1 MTEPSRGRTIA
12 PAAVAFA
19 VLVGVCGAAHAW
31 EPREH
36 QVVADSCLA
45 IVIRECGAAMS
56 VEEVAPATSA
66 RVAAFAKAAR
76 TLRIEEGRDAVTGF
90 GAISA
95 WSASDDGER
104 SRYHVRGRTV
114 LEQLGALDA
123 AKLGAILERHLPPST
138 AQGRAPA
145 AWSAVRAI
153 DIDDANVVTGFL
165 AHHLVALHYAA
176 FAAQHAP
183 AEEEALSRALFYEAV
198 ALGFLS
204 DAFSSAH
211 ILLQGPNL
219 FSPLHRRNTADA
231 HDFYRN
237 HGAYVIDS
245 RGAMWQTFG
254 DELLEWHRPTRDHV
268 WDACAASIRELVLTY
283 LAAGQRVPPPDGLAH
298 WASAEGLDDEARRP
312 ERWLA
317 IAPGRLY
324 YESLRMPSLV
334 RIPMASV
341 GTWSVRLDDVDSTG
355 LHARHHFPQLRD
367 PGMHDFALEGVDDEF
382 LIARASVPDWLVW
395 PRLGENNP
403 SQLIRSDPTVASV
416 WLVQE
421 RHRKPS
427 YRGFLLSAGGLQ
439 AMQGPDIGTSWTL
452 GVGYGFVDE
461 LLPLRSLPSMG
472 RVSAEVF
479 YQSNMGGGSRSIIS
493 PGMALQIDL
502 PRFMN
507 LHMDTGYAW
516 GIEQPLTRTGMR
528 VGIGVATETE
538 AIGVTYA
545 GLSLRARYQWLF
557 LEEIVSGLVVE
568 MVLH

>member
-1 MTEPSRGRTIA
+1 
-12 PAAVAFA
+12 
-19 VLVGVCGAAHAW
+19 
-31 EPREH
+31 
-36 QVVADSCLA
+36 
-45 IVIRECGAAMS
+45 
-56 VEEVAPATSA
+56 
-66 RVAAFAKAAR
+66 
-76 TLRIEEGRDAVTGF
+76 
-90 GAISA
+90 
-95 WSASDDGER
+95 
-104 SRYHVRGRTV
+104 
-114 LEQLGALDA
+114 
-123 AKLGAILERHLPPST
+123 
-138 AQGRAPA
+138 
-145 AWSAVRAI
+145 
-153 DIDDANVVTGFL
+153 
-165 AHHLVALHYAA
+165 
-176 FAAQHAP
+176 
-183 AEEEALSRALFYEAV
+183 
-198 ALGFLS
+198 
-204 DAFSSAH
+204 
-211 ILLQGPNL
+211 
-219 FSPLHRRNTADA
+219 
-231 HDFYRN
+231 
-237 HGAYVIDS
+237 
-245 RGAMWQTFG
+245 MWQTFG

-382 LIARASVPDWLVW
+382 LIA
-395 PRLGENNP
+395 
-403 SQLIRSDPTVASV
+403 V